1 MIAVRTNERLFYTC
15 VYRSS
20 RDFELCSI
28 QRDVQDK
35 TTGKITH
42 QPVEDILRPHLIPA
56 IIGRQAI
63 NDDERQLFSLPARM
77 GGLSIDI
84 LPNIAESLNTTSKI
98 TQTLT
103 QALIR
108 RTGNSQL
115 EILTEQEQHA
125 KRTKAENQR
134 IKKRQAEDIR
144 AKATTPLKRAML
156 LSDEK
161 GASTW
166 LTTLP
171 IEEHGFAL
179 HKAAFRDGLALRYGW
194 RPKGMPIT
202 CACEKSNTVDHAL
215 SCPKGGLVITGHN
228 EVRDL

>member
-1 MIAVRTNERLFYTC
+1 
-15 VYRSS
+15 
-20 RDFELCSI
+20 
-28 QRDVQDK
+28 
-35 TTGKITH
+35 
-42 QPVEDILRPHLIPA
+42 
-56 IIGRQAI
+56 
-63 NDDERQLFSLPARM
+63 M

-84 LPNIAESLNTTSKI
+84 LPNIAESLNTTSKMI
-98 TQTLT
+98 TQPLT

-228 EVRDL
+228 EVRDLTASLLNEVV